1 MKLTRQRLQHNYIKY
16 DQNAK
21 GKHGE
26 RTKDNQEENVIKM
39 FWT

>member
-1 MKLTRQRLQHNYIKY
+1 MRLIKQRLQHSYIKY

-26 RTKDNQEENVIKM
+26 KKLKRIRKKM
-39 FWT
+39 